1 MERKKQLYFKLFWM
15 YAMIVCFVV
24 AVLVTYFVV
33 AFKKNLLENRQQEAE
48 AICQNMTKALQ
59 EQKDVVDYLYSD
71 LYRNRQELD
80 DVLAYLELDEQ
91 SYWNH
96 RLDQYAASNSA
107 NYDSL
112 QTFVNNA
119 FEVSQVLDRIELISY
134 TTMEMTVYQ
143 ERATVAGQ
151 DGRERIERLES
162 EKVTPEEIIFQR
174 EVRDPDTL
182 QSKGCMIFTFHG
194 SAMFQDTA
202 QNRPWL
208 DVLVTQDYLYPVM
221 NFDGFAR
228 WKDKLLDKQQGKTS
242 EMISYEMYQDQMG
255 NYQVFVFLNQIRASE
270 LSWQAV
276 LMIAGV
282 GLAVLAG
289 GVLCVS
295 IYIRSLTHRVD
306 AILAGMDAVKT
317 GDLTVRL
324 TASQGGDELDMI
336 ASDFNDM
343 CDKLREHIR
352 RQYLAEIEKK
362 NSRTSGLAKSD

>member
-151 DGRERIERLES
+151 DSREKPL
-162 EKVTPEEIIFQR
+162 K
-174 EVRDPDTL
+174 
-182 QSKGCMIFTFHG
+182 
-194 SAMFQDTA
+194 
-202 QNRPWL
+202 
-208 DVLVTQDYLYPVM
+208 
-221 NFDGFAR
+221 
-228 WKDKLLDKQQGKTS
+228 
-242 EMISYEMYQDQMG
+242 
-255 NYQVFVFLNQIRASE
+255 
-270 LSWQAV
+270 
-276 LMIAGV
+276 
-282 GLAVLAG
+282 
-289 GVLCVS
+289 
-295 IYIRSLTHRVD
+295 
-306 AILAGMDAVKT
+306 
-317 GDLTVRL
+317 
-324 TASQGGDELDMI
+324 
-336 ASDFNDM
+336 
-343 CDKLREHIR
+343 
-352 RQYLAEIEKK
+352 
-362 NSRTSGLAKSD
+362 